1 MKNEATR
8 TLPFSIEAECG
19 VLGSLIIDPDALS
32 RVSDRLAPAD
42 FYRNAHRTIYEAI
55 VHLAQQ
61 RTPADFVTL
70 CEQLDRA
77 DMLEEV
83 GGAATIAE
91 LQHAVPTSA
100 NVVHYAAIVAEKA
113 LYRRLIHAAGEMAAS
128 AYAEETDA
136 LERAEQAIFALGKV
150 AETSALTP
158 LSQILDTC
166 FTQLSQVHE
175 QRRAVVGVP
184 TGFPDLDAPLGGM
197 QRSDLII
204 LAARPG
210 TGKTALALNIAAN
223 AAYGHNLRVGM
234 FSLEMNKEQLGLR
247 LLSMCS
253 RVDQMR
259 LRMGWVEDREWE
271 KIVEAMTSLSDGPV
285 WIDDTGGLALS
296 ALRSRAR
303 RLQAECGI
311 DLLIVDYLQLMHAD
325 LAGKRYQNRE
335 QEIAEISRGLKG
347 IAKELDIPVLA
358 LAQLSRA
365 VEGRASKVP
374 QLSDLRES
382 GAIENDADV
391 VLFIYREE
399 MYNPESPEAKNKA
412 DIIIAKHRNGP
423 VGTVTLG
430 FEAKETRFYPIDFSG
445 MGE

>member
-83 GGAATIAE
+83 GGAAAISE

-113 LYRRLIHAAGEMAAS
+113 LYRRLIHTAGEMAAS
-128 AYAEETDA
+128 VYAEETEA
-136 LERAEQAIFALGKV
+136 LEKAEQAIFALGKGV
-150 AETSALTP
+150 VTEALTP

-166 FTQLSQVHE
+166 FAQLSQVHE
-175 QRRAVVGVP
+175 QRRAVIGVP
-184 TGFPDLDAPLGGM
+184 TGFPDLDAPLGGL

-210 TGKTALALNIAAN
+210 TRKTALALNIAAN
-223 AAYGHNLRVGM
+223 AAYVHNLRVGM

-365 VEGRASKVP
+365 VESRA
-374 QLSDLRES
+374 D
-382 GAIENDADV
+382 
-391 VLFIYREE
+391 
-399 MYNPESPEAKNKA
+399 
-412 DIIIAKHRNGP
+412 
-423 VGTVTLG
+423 
-430 FEAKETRFYPIDFSG
+430 
-445 MGE
+445 